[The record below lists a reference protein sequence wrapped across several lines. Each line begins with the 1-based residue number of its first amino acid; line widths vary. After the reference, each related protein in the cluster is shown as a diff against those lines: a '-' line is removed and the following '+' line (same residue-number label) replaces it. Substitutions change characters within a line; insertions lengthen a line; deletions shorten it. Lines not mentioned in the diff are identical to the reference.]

1 MTRTTVSASVRA
13 RVVKNWPRPIAS
25 SFGPVIGRVV
35 DVPRFSK
42 RAEQELRAAG
52 WFPERNVDIELWR
65 GRLEA
70 DGLVRMHSAA
80 ERFLAEFAGLAVDV
94 GGPGISSVR
103 EPFELNPLRLIGELD
118 RFAEWGEELGIS
130 LFPIG
135 LLDRGRFLLGISETS
150 EIFLVETWV
159 ATFGVGDA
167 GLEHLVLGV
176 MPKIVAE

>member
-1 MTRTTVSASVRA
+1 M
-13 RVVKNWPRPIAS
+13 
-25 SFGPVIGRVV
+25 V
-35 DVPRFSK
+35 DVPRFS
-42 RAEQELRAAG
+42 EQVERELRAAG

-80 ERFLAEFAGLAVDV
+80 ERFLTEFGGLTVDAGGRGV
-94 GGPGISSVR
+94 SSAR
-103 EPFELNPLRLIGELD
+103 EPFELDPLRAISELD
-118 RFAEWGEELGIS
+118 RFAEWGEELGMS

-176 MPKIVAE
+176 MPKTVAD